1 MNKAKKIISLLV
13 CTAMMLT
20 VCLVSP
26 GRADA
31 KAKGG
36 KLIKSVTVYRYN
48 EKEKKI
54 GKEVKKYQYNKKGDL
69 VKLTEKSSDKNIH
82 KYVCTYKHKYKKG
95 KKVFTKGYYNKKL
108 AMKFMFDKKGL
119 IKKLMVTDL
128 NAYFM
133 YKYNK
138 KGYYK
143 KQIHVSK
150 SGKMPKVVSTYSGY
164 KYYGNGLPKEV
175 TIKISADKYYT
186 VTNKYKYNK
195 KGLVVYSVLKGEIA
209 KYQYKYNKNGTVKV
223 INELR
228 YEKALK
234 KFVKHRTYVIKYANK
249 NISAK
254 GYASMIN
261 SNMSLSGDSALRNWR

>member
-1 MNKAKKIISLLV
+1 
-13 CTAMMLT
+13 
-20 VCLVSP
+20 
-26 GRADA
+26 
-31 KAKGG
+31 
-36 KLIKSVTVYRYN
+36 
-48 EKEKKI
+48 
-54 GKEVKKYQYNKKGDL
+54 
-69 VKLTEKSSDKNIH
+69 
-82 KYVCTYKHKYKKG
+82 
-95 KKVFTKGYYNKKL
+95 
-108 AMKFMFDKKGL
+108 
-119 IKKLMVTDL
+119 
-128 NAYFM
+128 
-133 YKYNK
+133 
-138 KGYYK
+138 
-143 KQIHVSK
+143 
-150 SGKMPKVVSTYSGY
+150 MPKVVSTYSGY